1 MLYKD
6 ENFLPEG
13 MLENT
18 AANRAAL
25 ATPAGIER
33 AMRAGTVLEAPVLL
47 CDGQMRLHLDLGC
60 MRGIMEKEEVVF
72 CRPGEAVKD
81 IAVITRVGKAAA
93 FKVLDIVERE
103 GEPVALLS
111 RRAAQSA
118 CRALYLAT
126 LAPGDIVPARVTHLE
141 NYGAFVDVG
150 CGIASLLSIDC
161 ISVSRITHPRDRL
174 FCGMELYVA
183 VKSIDRDTGRIYV
196 TLKEL
201 LGTWEEN
208 AARFEAGQT
217 VVGRVRSIETYGIF
231 VELAPNLAGL
241 AELRGSGG
249 RPVRAAVGEAAAVY
263 IKSILPERMKVK
275 LAIIDA
281 YPDERPPQSLHYFID
296 PAKTRHIAYWE
307 YSPACSTRLVETVF

>member
-1 MLYKD
+1 MVWSK
-6 ENFLPEG
+6 ETFFPEG
-13 MLENT
+13 MGEHG
-18 AANRAAL
+18 AAA

-33 AMRAGTVLEAPVLL
+33 AMRAGTILEAPATL
-47 CDGQMRLHLDLGC
+47 CDGQMNLHVDLGC
-60 MRGIMEKEEVVF
+60 MRGVIPKEEAAL
-72 CRPGEAVKD
+72 CRPGETVKD
-81 IAVITRVGKAAA
+81 IAVITRVGKTVA
-93 FKVLDIVERE
+93 FKVTAIEDRE
-103 GEPVALLS
+103 GEPVAILS

-118 CRALYLAT
+118 CAALYLST
-126 LAPGDIVPARVTHLE
+126 LTPGDIIPARVTHLE

-150 CGIASLLSIDC
+150 CGIPSLLPIDC

-174 FCGMELYVA
+174 FCGMALDVV
-183 VKSIDRDTGRIYV
+183 VKSIDRGTGRIFV

-201 LGTWEEN
+201 LGTWEQN

-217 VVGRVRSIETYGIF
+217 VVGTVRSIESYGIF

-275 LAIIDA
+275 LVVIDA
-281 YPDERPPQSLHYFID
+281 YPADRKPEDLTYYID
-296 PAKTRHIAYWE
+296 RETTPHIDRWE
-307 YSPACSTRLVETVF
+307 YSPADSTRLVETVF